1 MDIPADQQAR
11 IDQLLDSQKDEK
23 EKKEDECERNPPHPL
38 APPAPAPVVVD
49 LLDDEFEDDWKKGN
63 SDDEDW

>member
-23 EKKEDECERNPPHPL
+23 EKKED
-38 APPAPAPVVVD
+38 D
-49 LLDDEFEDDWKKGN
+49 
-63 SDDEDW
+63 

>member
-23 EKKEDECERNPPHPL
+23 EKKEDER
-38 APPAPAPVVVD
+38 V
-49 LLDDEFEDDWKKGN
+49 
-63 SDDEDW
+63 